1 LSTTIV
7 DEPYRYSNGR
17 PVNNWYSGYRGTVT
31 VKKAIAQSMNV
42 CAVKTLTE
50 ITPQLGYEYLCN
62 FGITTLVDKRVEKD
76 GSVSSDINQPLAL
89 GGITDGVT
97 NLEMTAAY
105 ATIANKGTYTKPA
118 FYSQV
123 IDSNGRVILD
133 NTTPTTHTVL
143 KKETAS
149 LLTEAMESVVTE
161 GTGTACKLSNGM
173 VAAGKTGTTSSEYDL
188 WFCGYTPYLTAS
200 IWTGYDENKSLSG
213 DQAYHERLWAKI
225 MDQIDDVKK
234 YKPKG
239 FNKGENVKAVQICDT
254 SGKTAIK
261 GVCPKTHTEYYKK
274 GTEPAKCS
282 YHSSYNN
289 GNYSSNSK
297 YNNGY
302 SSKTNSKSST
312 TKSSNN
318 TPTKAATGSTKPT
331 TKAKTKNSAQK
342 TTNSNE

>member
-1 LSTTIV
+1 
-7 DEPYRYSNGR
+7 
-17 PVNNWYSGYRGTVT
+17 
-31 VKKAIAQSMNV
+31 
-42 CAVKTLTE
+42 
-50 ITPQLGYEYLCN
+50 
-62 FGITTLVDKRVEKD
+62 
-76 GSVSSDINQPLAL
+76 
-89 GGITDGVT
+89 
-97 NLEMTAAY
+97 
-105 ATIANKGTYTKPA
+105 
-118 FYSQV
+118 
-123 IDSNGRVILD
+123 
-133 NTTPTTHTVL
+133 
-143 KKETAS
+143 
-149 LLTEAMESVVTE
+149 
-161 GTGTACKLSNGM
+161 
-173 VAAGKTGTTSSEYDL
+173 
-188 WFCGYTPYLTAS
+188 
-200 IWTGYDENKSLSG
+200 
-213 DQAYHERLWAKI
+213 

-331 TKAKTKNSAQK
+331 TKAKTKNSARK